1 MAKFTLTEV
10 GPRGEP
16 RQLRCGEHPDCGWRR
31 DLAGPMGPHDP
42 IVQALFGLHLREQ
55 AAATPSM
62 MGHPK
67 RARIAGR

>member
-1 MAKFTLTEV
+1 M
-10 GPRGEP
+10 
-16 RQLRCGEHPDCGWRR
+16 
-31 DLAGPMGPHDP
+31 AGPMGPHDP